1 VNAAGADSR
10 PSAVDGAEVGGVV
23 HAMDRR
29 DLLYLWLAGIFVA
42 SLIVADLIGGRFFRV
57 GSVDLSVGLLAFPL
71 TFVLTDVVN
80 EFYGTTG
87 AKRLTYLG
95 LGASVFVFAVI
106 SVALAVPP
114 SPIGVPN
121 DTFRSVIG
129 VSRRLF
135 VASLAAYLIGQMA
148 DITVFAAFRR
158 VTRHRLLWL
167 RATGSTVISQVID
180 TSVVTFGLMV
190 GQQPTGTI
198 LRVIVHSYLI
208 KLVFAVGLTPLI
220 YAVHALVLRVLR
232 VGEPVDPRG

>member
-1 VNAAGADSR
+1 VTAGVDSR
-10 PSAVDGAEVGGVV
+10 QSAVDGAEMGGVV

-29 DLLYLWLAGIFVA
+29 DLLFMWLSGIFVA
-42 SLIVADLIGGRFFRV
+42 ALIVADLIGGRFFRV

-80 EFYGTTG
+80 EFYGTAG
-87 AKRLTYLG
+87 AKRITYLG
-95 LGASVFVFAVI
+95 LGTSVFVFAVI

-121 DTFRSVIG
+121 ETFRSVIG

-135 VASLAAYLIGQMA
+135 VASLAAYLIGQLA
-148 DITVFAAFRR
+148 DITVFAAFRKL
-158 VTRHRLLWL
+158 TRHRLLWL
-167 RATGSTVISQVID
+167 RATGSTVISQIVD
-180 TSVVTFGLMV
+180 TTVVTFGLMV

-198 LRVIVHSYLI
+198 VRVIGHSYLI
-208 KLVFAVGLTPLI
+208 KLVFAVGLTPVI
-220 YAVHALVLRVLR
+220 YAVHALVLRVLK